1 MAARLNPCLPR
12 FRIGCHD
19 PTGCT
24 PAAITGVVQGRFT
37 GWQIL
42 TLWRCQLSLMGKLM
56 IWIGWLLLV

>member
-1 MAARLNPCLPR
+1 MTQQDAPPSGHNGCCSGPRL
-12 FRIGCHD
+12 
-19 PTGCT
+19 
-24 PAAITGVVQGRFT
+24 